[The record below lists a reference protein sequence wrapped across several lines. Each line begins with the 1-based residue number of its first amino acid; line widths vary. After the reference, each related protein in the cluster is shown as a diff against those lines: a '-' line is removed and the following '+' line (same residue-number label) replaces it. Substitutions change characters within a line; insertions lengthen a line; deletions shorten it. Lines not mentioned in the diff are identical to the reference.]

1 MKFTPEQAAKVAT
14 LARLRLPEDKLE
26 RLAAQMG
33 DILTYMDTL
42 AACDTTGVEP
52 LYSPVEHSTP
62 LRMDVAV
69 KNIDRAD
76 ILAQA
81 PESDGR
87 FFVVPKIVAG

>member
-1 MKFTPEQAAKVAT
+1 MTFTPEQAAKVAA
-14 LARLRLPEDKLE
+14 LARLQLPGDKLE

-33 DILTYMDTL
+33 DILSYMDTL

-52 LYSPVEHSTP
+52 LYSPVEHDTP
-62 LRMDVAV
+62 LRTDVAV
-69 KNIDRAD
+69 KTVQRAD

-87 FFVVPKIVAG
+87 FFVVPKIV